1 MLRHRPAQPSEG
13 GRAESSS
20 CLGIR
25 GRNQKKAGLYEC
37 QITTGNKLV
46 RFTTL
51 LVTENIPLI
60 LFKKYKYKKC
70 PFVKPQGCWSGALGA
85 EVTFSIHSLKS
96 FVRRKVDSR
105 NYQPITA

>member
-1 MLRHRPAQPSEG
+1 MAAEGGGGERFEGGGRGGGG

-25 GRNQKKAGLYEC
+25 GRNQKKKKAGFYEC

-51 LVTENIPLI
+51 VVTENIPLI
-60 LFKKYKYKKC
+60 FLIF
-70 PFVKPQGCWSGALGA
+70 F
-85 EVTFSIHSLKS
+85 
-96 FVRRKVDSR
+96 
-105 NYQPITA
+105 